1 MDVLKVQKQIAKE
14 VLEELE
20 VIDPFCILAGG
31 APRDWF
37 FGKVAADLDFY
48 VYDSANLSQSVWTER
63 LSKTLLDVKPLGLI
77 EGKSNEELDHE
88 YTAMKHLRYVFE
100 GEYMGATIQVM
111 VMSESTFHS
120 VVDNFCMDNSKVW
133 WKGGKVNTTPEFLLA
148 NATRTLRVCPEHTPK
163 QRYIDKMME
172 KFPTY
177 KLVETNLGYAI
188 RTSKFKEVAQAST
201 DYELL
206 KMWWNI
212 TESADKENVQS
223 PYFLGW

>member
-1 MDVLKVQKQIAKE
+1 MDALKVQKQIAKE

-37 FGKVAADLDFY
+37 FGNVAADLDFY
-48 VYDSANLSQSVWTER
+48 VYDAAHLSQSVWTER
-63 LSKTLLDVKPLGLI
+63 LGKTLLDVKPLGLI
-77 EGKSNEELDHE
+77 EGKSNEEIDHE
-88 YTAMKHLRYVFE
+88 YTAMKDLRYVFE

-111 VMSESTFHS
+111 IMDKPTFGC
-120 VVDNFCMDNSKVW
+120 VVDNFCMDNSKIW
-133 WKGGKVNTTPEFLLA
+133 WKGGRVQPTPEFLLA
-148 NATRTLRVCPEHTPK
+148 NATRTLRVCPDHAPK
-163 QRYIDKMME
+163 QRYIDKMVE

-177 KLVETNLGYAI
+177 KLVETNLGYAV
-188 RTSKFKEVAQAST
+188 RAGKFKEVAQVQY
-201 DYELL
+201 DRDLL

-212 TESADKENVQS
+212 TESVDKEYVQF